1 MVKFSR
7 EYEAS
12 IIPEWKAAF
21 VDYKRLKKLVKRIK
35 IARRDAASACVTSS
49 PTPPLLFAGG
59 SGNTSGR
66 YGFSVLDPVRSLAAR
81 FAASPPQHHQQGLQE
96 SEDDDA
102 GGGLDDCSSGELVRS
117 ADKHEQEFL
126 EKADEE
132 LGKVNDFYAA
142 KEAELLARGAALMDQ
157 LRILGDVKRILAD
170 HAAASR
176 RGRRLLGRSASH
188 SPSPSA
194 NGSSSARHLLSS
206 GSGLGSPQSMSDGSV
221 ELQQARVAEGA
232 AVAEEVMAA
241 LERNG
246 VSFVGAGLP
255 KAKKDGTGK
264 QLVGRGALLLLPAAV
279 RIDIPPTSPGRA
291 ALKVW
296 EELVNVLRKDGADP
310 AAAFVHRKKVQHAE
324 KNIRDAFLALY
335 RGLDL
340 LKKFSSLN
348 VKAFTKILK
357 KFVKV
362 SEQQR
367 ATDLFSEKVKR
378 SPFSSSDKVLQLADE
393 VECIFLR
400 HFAGND
406 RKVAMK
412 YLRPQQPRNTHMI
425 TFLVG
430 LFTGTFVSLFIIYSV
445 LAHVAGIFSSTGNT
459 AYMEIVYHVFSMFA
473 LISLHVFLYGC
484 NLFMWKSTRINH
496 NFIFDFSSSTALTH
510 RDAFLMSASI
520 MCTVVAALVINLFLR
535 NAGSTYANALPGALL
550 LLSTAVLFC
559 PFNVLYRSTRY
570 CFMRVMRNIIFS
582 PFYKV
587 LMADFF
593 MADQLTS
600 QIPLLRHME
609 FAACYFMA
617 GTFRA
622 DAYRT
627 CTSSSQY
634 THLAY
639 VISFLPYYWR
649 AMQCLRR
656 YLEEGHDINQLA
668 NAGKYVSAM
677 IAAAVRFKYAA
688 TPTPLWMWMVVI
700 SSSGATIYQL
710 YWDFVMDWGF
720 LNPESK
726 NLWLR
731 DQLILKNKSIYY
743 VSMVLNLA
751 LRLAWAQSV
760 MKLHLGRVES
770 RLLDFSLASL
780 EIIRRGHW
788 NFYRLEN
795 EHLNNAGKFRAVK
808 TVPLPFRELETD

>member
-12 IIPEWKAAF
+12 IIPEWKDAF
-21 VDYKRLKKLVKRIK
+21 VDYKGLKKLVKRIK
-35 IARRDAASACVTSS
+35 IARRDAAPQQLARRE
-49 PTPPLLFAGG
+49 AGAGRSRDGDG
-59 SGNTSGR
+59 S
-66 YGFSVLDPVRSLAAR
+66 YGFSVLDPVRALAAH
-81 FAASPPQHHQQGLQE
+81 FAATPASPTQVG
-96 SEDDDA
+96 DDD
-102 GGGLDDCSSGELVRS
+102 GDTDSLESDSGELVR
-117 ADKHEQEFL
+117 ATDKHYVQEQEFL
-126 EKADEE
+126 EKADEQLE
-132 LGKVNDFYAA
+132 KVNKFYAA
-142 KEAELLARGAALMDQ
+142 QEADMLARGDALIEQ
-157 LRILGDVKRILAD
+157 LRILADVKRILAD
-170 HAAASR
+170 HAAAPR
-176 RGRRLLGRSASH
+176 RGRARLARTAS
-188 SPSPSA
+188 SPPSVK
-194 NGSSSARHLLSS
+194 GSNSGRHLLSS
-206 GSGLGSPQSMSDGSV
+206 PFVASPQSMSDGGV
-221 ELQQARVAEGA
+221 EMQQARVAEGA

-246 VSFVGAGLP
+246 VSFVGGGLG
-255 KAKKDGTGK
+255 KAKKDGSGK
-264 QLVGRGALLLLPAAV
+264 QLMGRAALLQLTATV

-335 RGLDL
+335 RGLEL

-367 ATDLFSEKVKR
+367 TTDLFSEKVKR

-393 VECIFLR
+393 VESIFLR

-412 YLRPQQPRNTHMI
+412 YLKPQQPRNTHMI

-445 LAHVAGIFSSTGNT
+445 LAHVAGIFSSAGNT

-535 NAGSTYANALPGALL
+535 NAGATYANALPGALL
-550 LLSTAVLFC
+550 LLSAGVLFC
-559 PFNVLYRSTRY
+559 PFNIFYHSTRY
-570 CFMRVMRNIIFS
+570 CFMRVMRNIILS

-600 QIPLLRHME
+600 QIPLLRHLE
-609 FAACYFMA
+609 FTGCYFMA
-617 GTFRA
+617 GAFRTH
-622 DAYRT
+622 AYGS

-634 THLAY
+634 KNLAY
-639 VISFLPYYWR
+639 VLSFLPYYWR

-656 YLEEGHDINQLA
+656 YLEEGHDLNQLA

-677 IAAAVRFKYAA
+677 VAAAVRFKYAA
-688 TPTPLWMWMVVI
+688 TPTSFWMWMVII
-700 SSSGATIYQL
+700 SSTGATIYQL

-720 LNPESK
+720 LNPKSK
-726 NLWLR
+726 NFWLR
-731 DQLILKNKSIYY
+731 DQLILKNKSVYY
-743 VSMVLNLA
+743 ASMMLNLV

-760 MKLHLGRVES
+760 MKLHLGMVES

-795 EHLNNAGKFRAVK
+795 EHLTNAGKFRAVK

>member
-21 VDYKRLKKLVKRIK
+21 VDYKSLKKLIKRIK
-35 IARRDAASACVTSS
+35 IARRDAD
-49 PTPPLLFAGG
+49 PPPPLLAAGA
-59 SGNTSGR
+59 GNS
-66 YGFSVLDPVRSLAAR
+66 YGFSVPHPVR
-81 FAASPPQHHQQGLQE
+81 FAAAAHHAPAASP
-96 SEDDDA
+96 
-102 GGGLDDCSSGELVRS
+102 
-117 ADKHEQEFL
+117 EQEFL

-132 LGKVNDFYAA
+132 LDKVDEFYATQ
-142 KEAELLARGAALMDQ
+142 EAELLARGDALIEQ
-157 LRILGDVKRILAD
+157 LRILADVKRILAD
-170 HAAASR
+170 HAAR
-176 RGRRLLGRSASH
+176 RGRAASMPPSLEL
-188 SPSPSA
+188 SPSV
-194 NGSSSARHLLSS
+194 NGSSGRHLLSS
-206 GSGLGSPQSMSDGSV
+206 GLASPQSMSDGSV

-246 VSFVGAGLP
+246 VSFVGGGLA
-255 KAKKDGTGK
+255 KAKKDGSGK
-264 QLVGRGALLLLPAAV
+264 QLMGRAALLQLPATV

-310 AAAFVHRKKVQHAE
+310 AAAFVHRKKLQHAE

-335 RGLDL
+335 RGLEL

-362 SEQQR
+362 SEQQQ
-367 ATDLFSEKVKR
+367 ATDKFSEKVKR

-412 YLRPQQPRNTHMI
+412 YLKPQQPRNTHMI

-445 LAHVAGIFSSTGNT
+445 LAHVAGIFSSTGSPT
-459 AYMEIVYHVFSMFA
+459 YMDIVYHVFSMFA

-535 NAGSTYANALPGALL
+535 NAGATYTDALPGALL
-550 LLSTAVLFC
+550 VLSTGVLFC
-559 PFNVLYRSTRY
+559 PFNIFYRSTRY

-617 GTFRA
+617 GTFRNH
-622 DAYRT
+622 AYET
-627 CTSSSQY
+627 CTSSPQY

-677 IAAAVRFKYAA
+677 VAAAVRFKYAA

-720 LNPESK
+720 LNPKSK

-731 DQLILKNKSIYY
+731 DQLILKKKSIYY
-743 VSMVLNLA
+743 VSMMLNLA

-760 MKLHLGRVES
+760 MKLHLGQIES

-788 NFYRLEN
+788 NFYRLEH

>member
-21 VDYKRLKKLVKRIK
+21 VDYKCLKKLIKRIK
-35 IARRDAASACVTSS
+35 IARRDAAST
-49 PTPPLLFAGG
+49 TTTLLA
-59 SGNTSGR
+59 TSGTTTTGA
-66 YGFSVLDPVRSLAAR
+66 YGFSVLDPVRALTARLAA
-81 FAASPPQHHQQGLQE
+81 ASRAPSSSPEGEEDSLE
-96 SEDDDA
+96 SD
-102 GGGLDDCSSGELVRS
+102 SGELMPS
-117 ADKHEQEFL
+117 TNKHEKEFL

-132 LGKVNDFYAA
+132 LDKVNKFYASQ
-142 KEAELLARGAALMDQ
+142 ESELLARGDALIEQ
-157 LRILGDVKRILAD
+157 LRILSDIKRILAD
-170 HAAASR
+170 HSASR
-176 RGRRLLGRSASH
+176 RARNNRPHLSRAASMPPS
-188 SPSPSA
+188 SPSL
-194 NGSSSARHLLSS
+194 NGSSGRHLLS
-206 GSGLGSPQSMSDGSV
+206 GLASPQSMSDGGV
-221 ELQQARVAEGA
+221 ELQQQRVAEGA

-246 VSFVGAGLP
+246 VSFVGGGIA
-255 KAKKDGTGK
+255 KAKKDGSGK
-264 QLVGRGALLLLPAAV
+264 QLMGRGALLQMPATV

-310 AAAFVHRKKVQHAE
+310 AAAFIHRKKVQHAE

-335 RGLDL
+335 RGLEL
-340 LKKFSSLN
+340 LKKFSDEKCS
-348 VKAFTKILK
+348 AFQ
-357 KFVKV
+357 V

-412 YLRPQQPRNTHMI
+412 YLKPQQPRNTHMI

-430 LFTGTFVSLFIIYSV
+430 D
-445 LAHVAGIFSSTGNT
+445 
-459 AYMEIVYHVFSMFA
+459 MFA

-535 NAGSTYANALPGALL
+535 NAGATYTDALPGALL
-550 LLSTAVLFC
+550 LLSTGVLFC
-559 PFNVLYRSTRY
+559 PFNIFYRSTRY

-617 GTFRA
+617 GTFRNH
-622 DAYRT
+622 AYET
-627 CTSSSQY
+627 CTRSPQY

-656 YLEEGHDINQLA
+656 YLEEGHDIDQLA

-677 IAAAVRFKYAA
+677 VAAAVRFKYAA
-688 TPTPLWMWMVVI
+688 TPTPFWMWMVVI

-710 YWDFVMDWGF
+710 YWDFVKDWGF
-720 LNPESK
+720 LNPKSK

-731 DQLILKNKSIYY
+731 DQLVLKNKSIYY
-743 VSMVLNLA
+743 VSMMLNLA

-788 NFYRLEN
+788 NFYRLEH

>member
-21 VDYKRLKKLVKRIK
+21 VDYKGLKKLVKRIK
-35 IARRDAASACVTSS
+35 IARRDRAARSTSNDHDDA
-49 PTPPLLFAGG
+49 T
-59 SGNTSGR
+59 TTT
-66 YGFSVLDPVRSLAAR
+66 YGFSVLDPVRALASHFNNATPP
-81 FAASPPQHHQQGLQE
+81 ASPEGG
-96 SEDDDA
+96 SDDA
-102 GGGLDDCSSGELVRS
+102 LRSLESDSGELVR
-117 ADKHEQEFL
+117 ATDKHEQEFV
-126 EKADEE
+126 ERADEE
-132 LGKVNDFYAA
+132 LEKVNKFYAA
-142 KEAELLARGAALMDQ
+142 QEADMLARGDALIEQ
-157 LRILGDVKRILAD
+157 LRILADVKRILAD
-170 HAAASR
+170 HAAASSR
-176 RGRRLLGRSASH
+176 RGRARLARTGGNS
-188 SPSPSA
+188 SPPSVD
-194 NGSSSARHLLSS
+194 GSNSGRHLLSS
-206 GSGLGSPQSMSDGSV
+206 PFVASSPQSMSDGSV
-221 ELQQARVAEGA
+221 QLQQARVAEGA

-246 VSFVGAGLP
+246 VSFVGGGLG
-255 KAKKDGTGK
+255 KAKKDGSGK
-264 QLVGRGALLLLPAAV
+264 QLMGRAALLQLPATV

-324 KNIRDAFLALY
+324 KSIRDAFLALY

-362 SEQQR
+362 SEQHR
-367 ATDLFSEKVKR
+367 KGDLFSEKVKR

-412 YLRPQQPRNTHMI
+412 YLKPQQPRNTHMV

-459 AYMEIVYHVFSMFA
+459 AYMEIVYHVLSMFA

-484 NLFMWKSTRINH
+484 NLSMWKGTRINH
-496 NFIFDFSSSTALTH
+496 NFIFDFSSTALTH

-520 MCTVVAALVINLFLR
+520 MCTVVAALVVNLFLR
-535 NAGSTYANALPGALL
+535 NAGATYANALPGALL
-550 LLSTAVLFC
+550 LLSAGVLFC
-559 PFNVLYRSTRY
+559 PFNIFYRSTRF
-570 CFMRVMRNIIFS
+570 CFMRVMRNIVLS

-600 QIPLLRHME
+600 QIPLLRHLE
-609 FAACYFMA
+609 FTGCYFMA
-617 GTFRA
+617 ETFRTH
-622 DAYRT
+622 AYGS

-634 THLAY
+634 KNLAY
-639 VISFLPYYWR
+639 VLSFLPYYWR

-656 YLEEGHDINQLA
+656 YLEEGHDMNQLA

-677 IAAAVRFKYAA
+677 VAAAVRFKYAA
-688 TPTPLWMWMVVI
+688 TPTPFWMWMVI
-700 SSSGATIYQL
+700 ASSTGATIYQL

-720 LNPESK
+720 LNPKSK
-726 NLWLR
+726 NFWLR

-743 VSMVLNLA
+743 ASMMLNLV
-751 LRLAWAQSV
+751 LRLAWAESV
-760 MKLHLGRVES
+760 MKLRLGMVES

>member
-21 VDYKRLKKLVKRIK
+21 VDYKCLKKLIKRIK
-35 IARRDAASACVTSS
+35 VARRDAA
-49 PTPPLLFAGG
+49 PPLLLAATTSATVG
-59 SGNTSGR
+59 S
-66 YGFSVLDPVRSLAAR
+66 YGFSVLDPVRALTAR
-81 FAASPPQHHQQGLQE
+81 FAGGGRAAAASPEEGEEE
-96 SEDDDA
+96 SLESD
-102 GGGLDDCSSGELVRS
+102 SGELVR
-117 ADKHEQEFL
+117 ATDKHEQEFL
-126 EKADEE
+126 ERADEE
-132 LGKVNDFYAA
+132 LDKVNKFYASQ
-142 KEAELLARGAALMDQ
+142 ESELLSRGEALIEQ
-157 LRILGDVKRILAD
+157 LRILADIKRILAD
-170 HAAASR
+170 HAAA
-176 RGRRLLGRSASH
+176 RGRGGRAAALGRSASMPPPSM
-188 SPSPSA
+188 SPSL
-194 NGSSSARHLLSS
+194 NGSSGRHLLS
-206 GSGLGSPQSMSDGSV
+206 GLASPQSMSDGSV
-221 ELQQARVAEGA
+221 EMQQAAVAEGA

-246 VSFVGAGLP
+246 VSFVGGGIAG
-255 KAKKDGTGK
+255 KAKKAKDGNNK
-264 QLVGRGALLLLPAAV
+264 QIMGRGALLQLPATV

-335 RGLDL
+335 QGLEL

-412 YLRPQQPRNTHMI
+412 YLKPQQPRNTHMI

-445 LAHVAGIFSSTGNT
+445 LAHVAGIFSSTGSP
-459 AYMEIVYHVFSMFA
+459 AYMDIVYHVFSMFA

-496 NFIFDFSSSTALTH
+496 NFIFDFSSNTALTH

-520 MCTVVAALVINLFLR
+520 MCTVVLSLVINLFLR
-535 NAGSTYANALPGALL
+535 NAGATYTDALPGALL
-550 LLSTAVLFC
+550 LLSTGVLFC
-559 PFNVLYRSTRY
+559 PFNIFYRSTRY

-617 GTFRA
+617 GTFRNH
-622 DAYRT
+622 AYET
-627 CTSSSQY
+627 CTTSPQY

-677 IAAAVRFKYAA
+677 VAAAVRFKYAA
-688 TPTPLWMWMVVI
+688 TPTPFWMWMVVI

-720 LNPESK
+720 LNPKSK

-743 VSMVLNLA
+743 VSMMLNLA

-760 MKLHLGRVES
+760 MKLHLGQVES
-770 RLLDFSLASL
+770 RLLDFTLASL

>member
-21 VDYKRLKKLVKRIK
+21 VDYKRLKKLIKRIK
-35 IARRDAASACVTSS
+35 VARRDSFAAGDL
-49 PTPPLLFAGG
+49 PPPHAGKEGAG
-59 SGNTSGR
+59 SFDGGG
-66 YGFSVLDPVRSLAAR
+66 YAFSILDPVRAIAAR
-81 FAASPPQHHQQGLQE
+81 FSPSQALTPLHAASV
-96 SEDDDA
+96 SEDEE
-102 GGGLDDCSSGELVRS
+102 SSDTGELVRS
-117 ADKHEQEFL
+117 TDKHERDFL
-126 EKADEE
+126 ERADEE
-132 LGKVNDFYAA
+132 LEKVNAFYEGQ
-142 KEAELLARGAALMDQ
+142 EAELLARGDALIEQ
-157 LRILGDVKRILAD
+157 LRILADVKRILAD
-170 HAAASR
+170 HAASR
-176 RGRRLLGRSASH
+176 RARGLGRSRSVPTPPTP
-188 SPSPSA
+188 PSPSV
-194 NGSSSARHLLSS
+194 NGSSGRYLLS
-206 GSGLGSPQSMSDGSV
+206 GLASPQSMSDGSL
-221 ELQQARVAEGA
+221 ELQQAQVWEGA
-232 AVAEEVMAA
+232 AVADEVMAV

-246 VSFVGAGLP
+246 VSFVGLAG
-255 KAKKDGTGK
+255 KKDGKTKDGSK
-264 QLVGRGALLLLPAAV
+264 GRCGGALQLPATV
-279 RIDIPPTSPGRA
+279 RIDIPATSPGRA

-310 AAAFVHRKKVQHAE
+310 AAAFVHRKKIQHAE
-324 KNIRDAFLALY
+324 KNIRDAFMALY
-335 RGLDL
+335 RGLEL

-362 SEQQR
+362 SEQHR
-367 ATDLFSEKVKR
+367 ATGLFSEKVKR

-393 VECIFLR
+393 VEGIFMK
-400 HFAGND
+400 HFTRND

-412 YLRPQQPRNTHMI
+412 YLKPQQPRSTHMI

-430 LFTGTFVSLFIIYSV
+430 LFTGTFVSLFIIYAI
-445 LAHVAGIFSSTGNT
+445 LAHVSGIFTSTGNT

-473 LISLHVFLYGC
+473 LISLHTFLYGC
-484 NLFMWKSTRINH
+484 NLFMWKSTRISH

-520 MCTVVAALVINLFLR
+520 MCTVVGALVINLFLK
-535 NAGSTYANALPGALL
+535 NAGVPYANALPGALL
-550 LLSTAVLFC
+550 LLSIGVLFC
-559 PFNVLYRSTRY
+559 PFDIFYRSTRY

-582 PFYKV
+582 PFYKI

-609 FAACYFMA
+609 FTACYFMA
-617 GTFRA
+617 GSFRTHPY
-622 DAYRT
+622 DT
-627 CTSSSQY
+627 CNSGQQY
-634 THLAY
+634 KHLAY

-649 AMQCLRR
+649 ALQCLRR

-677 IAAAVRFKYAA
+677 VAAAVRFKYAA
-688 TPTPLWMWMVVI
+688 TPTPFWVWMVII

-710 YWDFVMDWGF
+710 YWDFVKDWGF
-720 LNPESK
+720 LNPKSK
-726 NLWLR
+726 NPWLR
-731 DQLILKNKSIYY
+731 NELILKNKSIYY
-743 VSMVLNLA
+743 VSMMLNLA
-751 LRLAWAQSV
+751 LRLAWTESV
-760 MKLHLGRVES
+760 MKIHISKVES

-795 EHLNNAGKFRAVK
+795 EHLNNVGKFRAVK
-808 TVPLPFRELETD
+808 TVPLPFRELEAD

>member
-12 IIPEWKAAF
+12 IIPEWKGAF
-21 VDYKRLKKLVKRIK
+21 VDYKGLKKLIK
-35 IARRDAASACVTSS
+35 KIKLAQSDADDSSGGDSSPETAALAASVQSIGYGA
-49 PTPPLLFAGG
+49 
-59 SGNTSGR
+59 
-66 YGFSVLDPVRSLAAR
+66 GFSVLDPVRALAAR
-81 FAASPPQHHQQGLQE
+81 FAPMVQST
-96 SEDDDA
+96 SEDEESGD
-102 GGGLDDCSSGELVRS
+102 SGELVRS
-117 ADKHEQEFL
+117 TDKHEREFL

-132 LGKVNDFYAA
+132 LEKVSTFYVAQ
-142 KEAELLARGAALMDQ
+142 EAELLGRGEALIDQ
-157 LRILGDVKRILAD
+157 LRILADVKRILAD
-170 HAAASR
+170 HVATR
-176 RGRRLLGRSASH
+176 RARGSLLGRSRSMPAVAP
-188 SPSPSA
+188 PSPA
-194 NGSSSARHLLSS
+194 LS
-206 GSGLGSPQSMSDGSV
+206 GSGRYLLSGLATPQFMSDGSV
-221 ELQQARVAEGA
+221 ELQQAQMTEGA
-232 AVAEEVMAA
+232 AVADEVMAA

-246 VSFVGAGLP
+246 VSFVGLP
-255 KAKKDGTGK
+255 GKKDAKKEGG
-264 QLVGRGALLLLPAAV
+264 GRGGRLQLPSTV
-279 RIDIPPTSPGRA
+279 RIDIPASNPGRA

-324 KNIRDAFLALY
+324 KNIRDAFMALY
-335 RGLDL
+335 RGLEL

-367 ATDLFSEKVKR
+367 ATDLFSQKVKI
-378 SPFSSSDKVLQLADE
+378 SSFSTSDKALQLSDE
-393 VECIFLR
+393 VESLFLN

-406 RKVAMK
+406 RMVAMK
-412 YLRPQQPRNTHMI
+412 YLNPQQPKNTHMI

-430 LFTGTFVSLFIIYSV
+430 LFTGTFVSLFIIYAI
-445 LAHVAGIFSSTGNT
+445 LAHVSGIFAT
-459 AYMEIVYHVFSMFA
+459 AYMEVVYHVFSMFA
-473 LISLHVFLYGC
+473 LISLHCFLYGC
-484 NLFMWKSTRINH
+484 NLFMWKSTRINQ
-496 NFIFDFSSSTALTH
+496 NFIFDFAPNTALTH

-535 NAGSTYANALPGALL
+535 NAGASHANAVPGGLIV
-550 LLSTAVLFC
+550 LSVGLLFC
-559 PFNVLYRSTRY
+559 PFNVFYRSTRY
-570 CFMRVMRNIIFS
+570 CFMRIMRNIIFS

-600 QIPLLRHME
+600 QIPLLRHMD

-617 GTFRA
+617 GSFRA
-622 DAYRT
+622 NPYEM
-627 CTSSSQY
+627 CTNSQQY
-634 THLAY
+634 KHLVY

-656 YLEEGHDINQLA
+656 YIEEHDINQLA

-677 IAAAVRFKYAA
+677 VAAAIRFKYNV
-688 TPTPLWMWMVVI
+688 TPTPVWMWMVLI
-700 SSSGATIYQL
+700 SSSGATVYQL
-710 YWDFVMDWGF
+710 YWDFVKDWGF
-720 LNPESK
+720 FTPKSK

-731 DQLILKNKSIYY
+731 DDLILKNKFAYY
-743 VSMVLNLA
+743 ISMMLNLV
-751 LRLAWAQSV
+751 LRLAWTESV
-760 MKLHLGRVES
+760 MKIRVSKNET

-795 EHLNNAGKFRAVK
+795 EHLNNVGKFRAVK

>member
-21 VDYKRLKKLVKRIK
+21 VDYKCLKKLIKRIK
-35 IARRDAASACVTSS
+35 IARRDATSS
-49 PTPPLLFAGG
+49 TTTLLAT
-59 SGNTSGR
+59 SGNNTGA
-66 YGFSVLDPVRSLAAR
+66 YGFSVLDPVRALTARLAA
-81 FAASPPQHHQQGLQE
+81 ASRAPSSSPEGEEE
-96 SEDDDA
+96 SLESD
-102 GGGLDDCSSGELVRS
+102 SGELVPS
-117 ADKHEQEFL
+117 TDKHEKEFL
-126 EKADEE
+126 VRADEE
-132 LGKVNDFYAA
+132 LDKVNKFYASQ
-142 KEAELLARGAALMDQ
+142 ESELLARGDALIEQ
-157 LRILGDVKRILAD
+157 LRILSDIKRILAD
-170 HAAASR
+170 HSASR
-176 RGRRLLGRSASH
+176 RSRNNRPHLSRAASMPPSL
-188 SPSPSA
+188 SPSV
-194 NGSSSARHLLSS
+194 NGSSGRHLLS
-206 GSGLGSPQSMSDGSV
+206 GLASPQSMSDGGV
-221 ELQQARVAEGA
+221 ELQQQRVAEGA

-246 VSFVGAGLP
+246 VSFVGGGIA
-255 KAKKDGTGK
+255 KAKKDGSGK
-264 QLVGRGALLLLPAAV
+264 QLMGRGALLQMPATV

-335 RGLDL
+335 RGLEL
-340 LKKFSSLN
+340 LKKFSDEKCS
-348 VKAFTKILK
+348 AFQ
-357 KFVKV
+357 V

-412 YLRPQQPRNTHMI
+412 YLKPQQPRNTHMI

-430 LFTGTFVSLFIIYSV
+430 D
-445 LAHVAGIFSSTGNT
+445 
-459 AYMEIVYHVFSMFA
+459 MFA

-535 NAGSTYANALPGALL
+535 NAGATYTDALPGALL
-550 LLSTAVLFC
+550 LLSTGVLFC
-559 PFNVLYRSTRY
+559 PFNIFYRSTRY

-617 GTFRA
+617 GTFRNH
-622 DAYRT
+622 AYET
-627 CTSSSQY
+627 CTRSPQY

-677 IAAAVRFKYAA
+677 VAAAVRFKYAA
-688 TPTPLWMWMVVI
+688 TPTPFWMWMVVI

-710 YWDFVMDWGF
+710 YWDFVKDWGF
-720 LNPESK
+720 LNPKSK

-731 DQLILKNKSIYY
+731 DQLVLKNKSIYY
-743 VSMVLNLA
+743 VSMMLNLA

-788 NFYRLEN
+788 NFYRLEH

>member
-1 MVKFSR
+1 M
-7 EYEAS
+7 
-12 IIPEWKAAF
+12 
-21 VDYKRLKKLVKRIK
+21 
-35 IARRDAASACVTSS
+35 
-49 PTPPLLFAGG
+49 PP
-59 SGNTSGR
+59 
-66 YGFSVLDPVRSLAAR
+66 SL
-81 FAASPPQHHQQGLQE
+81 
-96 SEDDDA
+96 
-102 GGGLDDCSSGELVRS
+102 EL
-117 ADKHEQEFL
+117 
-126 EKADEE
+126 
-132 LGKVNDFYAA
+132 
-142 KEAELLARGAALMDQ
+142 
-157 LRILGDVKRILAD
+157 
-170 HAAASR
+170 
-176 RGRRLLGRSASH
+176 
-188 SPSPSA
+188 SPSV
-194 NGSSSARHLLSS
+194 NGSSGRHLLSS
-206 GSGLGSPQSMSDGSV
+206 GLASPQSMSDGSV

-246 VSFVGAGLP
+246 VSFVGGGLA
-255 KAKKDGTGK
+255 KAKKDGSGK
-264 QLVGRGALLLLPAAV
+264 QLMGRAALLQLPATV

-310 AAAFVHRKKVQHAE
+310 AAAFVHRKKLQHAE

-335 RGLDL
+335 RGLEL

-362 SEQQR
+362 SEQQQ
-367 ATDLFSEKVKR
+367 ATDKFSEKVKR

-412 YLRPQQPRNTHMI
+412 YLKPQQPRNTHMI

-445 LAHVAGIFSSTGNT
+445 LAHVAGIFSSTGSPT
-459 AYMEIVYHVFSMFA
+459 YMDIVYHVFSMFA

-535 NAGSTYANALPGALL
+535 NAGATYTDALPGALL
-550 LLSTAVLFC
+550 VLSTGVLFC
-559 PFNVLYRSTRY
+559 PFNIFYRSTRY

-617 GTFRA
+617 GTFRNH
-622 DAYRT
+622 AYET
-627 CTSSSQY
+627 CTSSPQY

-677 IAAAVRFKYAA
+677 VAAAVRFKYAA

-720 LNPESK
+720 LNPKSK

-731 DQLILKNKSIYY
+731 DQLILKKKSIYY
-743 VSMVLNLA
+743 VSMI
-751 LRLAWAQSV
+751 
-760 MKLHLGRVES
+760 ES

-788 NFYRLEN
+788 NFYRLEH

>member
-21 VDYKRLKKLVKRIK
+21 VDYKGLKKLVKRIK
-35 IARRDAASACVTSS
+35 IARRDAAT
-49 PTPPLLFAGG
+49 PLLAGREAAGAGG
-59 SGNTSGR
+59 GGRSSDGGGSNSSSGS
-66 YGFSVLDPVRSLAAR
+66 YGFSVLDPVRALAAH
-81 FAASPPQHHQQGLQE
+81 FALTPASPEGGDGN
-96 SEDDDA
+96 DDDSES
-102 GGGLDDCSSGELVRS
+102 LESDSGELMR
-117 ADKHEQEFL
+117 ATDKHEQEFL

-132 LGKVNDFYAA
+132 LEKVNKFYAA
-142 KEAELLARGAALMDQ
+142 KEADMLARGDALIEQ
-157 LRILGDVKRILAD
+157 LRILADVKRILAD

-176 RGRRLLGRSASH
+176 RGRARLARTAS
-188 SPSPSA
+188 SPPSV
-194 NGSSSARHLLSS
+194 NGSNSGRHLLYSPFVA
-206 GSGLGSPQSMSDGSV
+206 SPQSMSDGSV

-241 LERNG
+241 LEGNG
-246 VSFVGAGLP
+246 VSFVGGGLG
-255 KAKKDGTGK
+255 KAKKDGSGK
-264 QLVGRGALLLLPAAV
+264 QLMGRAALLQLPATV
-279 RIDIPPTSPGRA
+279 RIDIPPTSPGPA

-335 RGLDL
+335 RGLEL

-367 ATDLFSEKVKR
+367 KTDLFSEKVKR

-393 VECIFLR
+393 VESIFLR

-412 YLRPQQPRNTHMI
+412 YLKPQQPRNTHMI

-496 NFIFDFSSSTALTH
+496 NFIFDFSSSTAMTH
-510 RDAFLMSASI
+510 RDAFLVSASI

-535 NAGSTYANALPGALL
+535 NAGATYANALPGALL
-550 LLSTAVLFC
+550 LLSAGVLFC
-559 PFNVLYRSTRY
+559 PFNIFYRSTRY
-570 CFMRVMRNIIFS
+570 CFMRVMRNIILS

-600 QIPLLRHME
+600 QIPLLRHLE
-609 FAACYFMA
+609 FTGCYFMA
-617 GTFRA
+617 GTFRTHE
-622 DAYRT
+622 YGS

-634 THLAY
+634 KNLAY
-639 VISFLPYYWR
+639 VLSFLPYYWR

-656 YLEEGHDINQLA
+656 YLEEGHDLNQLA

-677 IAAAVRFKYAA
+677 VAAAVRFKYAA
-688 TPTPLWMWMVVI
+688 TPTPFWMWMVII
-700 SSSGATIYQL
+700 SSTGATIYQL

-720 LNPESK
+720 LDPKSK
-726 NLWLR
+726 NFWLR
-731 DQLILKNKSIYY
+731 DQLILKNKSVYY
-743 VSMVLNLA
+743 ASMMLNLV
-751 LRLAWAQSV
+751 LRLAWAESV
-760 MKLHLGRVES
+760 MKLHLGMVES
-770 RLLDFSLASL
+770 RLLDFSIASL

-795 EHLNNAGKFRAVK
+795 EHLTNAGKFRAVK

>member
-21 VDYKRLKKLVKRIK
+21 VDYKCLKKLIKRIK
-35 IARRDAASACVTSS
+35 VARRDAA
-49 PTPPLLFAGG
+49 PLLAAGTA
-59 SGNTSGR
+59 SVATSGGAGS
-66 YGFSVLDPVRSLAAR
+66 YGFSVLDPVRALTAR
-81 FAASPPQHHQQGLQE
+81 FAGGHNSAAASPSEGEEEE
-96 SEDDDA
+96 SLESD
-102 GGGLDDCSSGELVRS
+102 SGELVR
-117 ADKHEQEFL
+117 ATDKHEQEFL

-132 LGKVNDFYAA
+132 LDKVNKFYAS
-142 KEAELLARGAALMDQ
+142 KEEEFLARGEALIEQ
-157 LRILGDVKRILAD
+157 LRILADIKRILAD
-170 HAAASR
+170 HAAATAASR
-176 RGRRLLGRSASH
+176 RGRGRALGRAASMPPPSS
-188 SPSPSA
+188 SPSLH
-194 NGSSSARHLLSS
+194 GSSGRHLLS
-206 GSGLGSPQSMSDGSV
+206 GLASPQSMSDGSV
-221 ELQQARVAEGA
+221 EMQQARVAEGA

-246 VSFVGAGLP
+246 VSFVGGGIG
-255 KAKKDGTGK
+255 KAKKDGSGK
-264 QLVGRGALLLLPAAV
+264 QLVGRGALLQMPATV

-335 RGLDL
+335 KGLEL

-367 ATDLFSEKVKR
+367 ATDMFSEKVKR

-412 YLRPQQPRNTHMI
+412 YLKPQQPRNTHMI

-445 LAHVAGIFSSTGNT
+445 LAHVAGIFSSTGSP
-459 AYMEIVYHVFSMFA
+459 AYMDIVYHVFSMFA

-520 MCTVVAALVINLFLR
+520 MCTVVLSLVINLFLR
-535 NAGSTYANALPGALL
+535 NAGATYTDALPGALL
-550 LLSTAVLFC
+550 LLSTGVLFC
-559 PFNVLYRSTRY
+559 PFNIFYRSTRY
-570 CFMRVMRNIIFS
+570 CFMRVMRNIVFS

-617 GTFRA
+617 GTFRNH
-622 DAYRT
+622 AYET
-627 CTSSSQY
+627 CTTSPQY

-677 IAAAVRFKYAA
+677 VAAAVRFKYAA

-720 LNPESK
+720 LNPKSK

-743 VSMVLNLA
+743 VSMMLNLA

-808 TVPLPFRELETD
+808 TVPLPFRELEID

>member
-21 VDYKRLKKLVKRIK
+21 VDYKGLKKLIKRIK
-35 IARRDAASACVTSS
+35 IARRDAASLCS
-49 PTPPLLFAGG
+49 PPPPLSPAPASLVGKDGG
-59 SGNTSGR
+59 G
-66 YGFSVLDPVRSLAAR
+66 YGFSVLDPVRAIASR
-81 FAASPPQHHQQGLQE
+81 FAARAPSPEEEDEGSE
-96 SEDDDA
+96 SD
-102 GGGLDDCSSGELVRS
+102 SGELLRS
-117 ADKHEQEFL
+117 TDKHEREFL

-132 LGKVNDFYAA
+132 LEKVNRFYAA
-142 KEAELLARGAALMDQ
+142 QEAELLARGDALIEQ
-157 LRILGDVKRILAD
+157 LRILADVKRILAD
-170 HAAASR
+170 HAAATR
-176 RGRRLLGRSASH
+176 RGRGRGRAAAPPPSH
-188 SPSPSA
+188 SPSV
-194 NGSSSARHLLSS
+194 NGSSGRHLLS
-206 GSGLGSPQSMSDGSV
+206 GLASPQSMSDGSV

-246 VSFVGAGLP
+246 VSFVGGGLAG
-255 KAKKDGTGK
+255 KAKKDGAGK
-264 QLVGRGALLLLPAAV
+264 QLGARGALLQLPATV

-310 AAAFVHRKKVQHAE
+310 AAAFVHRKKIQHAE

-335 RGLDL
+335 RGLEL

-367 ATDLFSEKVKR
+367 PTDLFSEKVKR
-378 SPFSSSDKVLQLADE
+378 SQFSSSDKVLQLADE
-393 VECIFLR
+393 VECIFMKN
-400 HFAGND
+400 FAGND

-412 YLRPQQPRNTHMI
+412 YLKPQQPRNTHMI

-430 LFTGTFVSLFIIYSV
+430 LFTGTFVSLFIIYAI
-445 LAHVAGIFSSTGNT
+445 LARVAGIFSSTGNT

-496 NFIFDFSSSTALTH
+496 NFIFDFSSNTALTH

-535 NAGSTYANALPGALL
+535 NAGATYANALPGALL
-550 LLSTAVLFC
+550 LLSTGVLFC
-559 PFNVLYRSTRY
+559 PFNIFYRSTRY

-617 GTFRA
+617 GSFKTHP
-622 DAYRT
+622 YET
-627 CTSSSQY
+627 CSSSQQY
-634 THLAY
+634 RHLAY

-677 IAAAVRFKYAA
+677 VAAAVRFKYAA
-688 TPTPLWMWMVVI
+688 TPTPFWVWMVII

-720 LNPESK
+720 LNPKSK

-731 DQLILKNKSIYY
+731 DELVLKNKSIYY
-743 VSMVLNLA
+743 VSMMLNLA
-751 LRLAWAQSV
+751 LRLAWTESV
-760 MKLHLGRVES
+760 MKVHVGKVES

>member
-21 VDYKRLKKLVKRIK
+21 VDYKGLKKLIKRIK
-35 IARRDAASACVTSS
+35 IARRDAG
-49 PTPPLLFAGG
+49 PPPLLAATTAG
-59 SGNTSGR
+59 SS
-66 YGFSVLDPVRSLAAR
+66 YGFSVLDPVRSLTAR
-81 FAASPPQHHQQGLQE
+81 FTGAAHHAAASPEGEEE
-96 SEDDDA
+96 SLESD
-102 GGGLDDCSSGELVRS
+102 SGELVRS
-117 ADKHEQEFL
+117 TNKHEQEFL

-132 LGKVNDFYAA
+132 LDKVNKFYATQ
-142 KEAELLARGAALMDQ
+142 EAELLARGEALIEQ
-157 LRILGDVKRILAD
+157 LRILADVKRILAD

-176 RGRRLLGRSASH
+176 RGRGRALGRAASMPPSLEL
-188 SPSPSA
+188 SPSL
-194 NGSSSARHLLSS
+194 NGSSGRHLLS
-206 GSGLGSPQSMSDGSV
+206 GLASPQSMSDGSV

-246 VSFVGAGLP
+246 VSFVGGGLA
-255 KAKKDGTGK
+255 KAKKDGSGK
-264 QLVGRGALLLLPAAV
+264 QLMGRAALLQLPATV

-335 RGLDL
+335 RGLEL

-362 SEQQR
+362 SEQQQ
-367 ATDLFSEKVKR
+367 ATDKFSEKVKR
-378 SPFSSSDKVLQLADE
+378 SQFSSSDKVLQLADE

-412 YLRPQQPRNTHMI
+412 YLKPQQPRNTHMI

-445 LAHVAGIFSSTGNT
+445 LAHVAGIFSSTGSP
-459 AYMEIVYHVFSMFA
+459 AYMDIVYHVFSMFA

-484 NLFMWKSTRINH
+484 NLFMWKSTRINN

-535 NAGSTYANALPGALL
+535 NAGATYTDALPGALL
-550 LLSTAVLFC
+550 VLSTGVLFC
-559 PFNVLYRSTRY
+559 PFNIFYRSTRY

-617 GTFRA
+617 GTFRNH
-622 DAYRT
+622 AYET
-627 CTSSSQY
+627 CTSSPQY

-677 IAAAVRFKYAA
+677 VAAAVRFKYAA

-720 LNPESK
+720 LNPKSK

-731 DQLILKNKSIYY
+731 DQLILKKKSIYY
-743 VSMVLNLA
+743 VSMMLNLA

>member
-21 VDYKRLKKLVKRIK
+21 VDYKGLKKLVKRIK
-35 IARRDAASACVTSS
+35 IARRDAA
-49 PTPPLLFAGG
+49 PLLAAGAGG
-59 SGNTSGR
+59 GRRSSDASSGS
-66 YGFSVLDPVRSLAAR
+66 YGFSVLDPVRALAAH
-81 FAASPPQHHQQGLQE
+81 FAATPASPTTQVG
-96 SEDDDA
+96 DDD
-102 GGGLDDCSSGELVRS
+102 GDSDSGLESDSGELVR
-117 ADKHEQEFL
+117 ATDKHEQEFL

-132 LGKVNDFYAA
+132 LEKVNKFYAA
-142 KEAELLARGAALMDQ
+142 QEADMLARGEALIEQ
-157 LRILGDVKRILAD
+157 LRILADVKRILAD

-176 RGRRLLGRSASH
+176 RGRSRLARTAAS
-188 SPSPSA
+188 SPPPSV
-194 NGSSSARHLLSS
+194 NGSNSGRHLLSS
-206 GSGLGSPQSMSDGSV
+206 PFVVASPQSMSDGSV

-246 VSFVGAGLP
+246 VSFVGGGLG
-255 KAKKDGTGK
+255 KAKKDGSGK
-264 QLVGRGALLLLPAAV
+264 QLMGRAALLQLPATV

-335 RGLDL
+335 RGLEL

-367 ATDLFSEKVKR
+367 KTDLFSEKVKR

-393 VECIFLR
+393 VESIFLR

-412 YLRPQQPRNTHMI
+412 YLKPQQPRNTHMI

-484 NLFMWKSTRINH
+484 NLFMWKSTRISH

-535 NAGSTYANALPGALL
+535 NAGATYANALPGALL
-550 LLSTAVLFC
+550 LLSAVVLFC
-559 PFNVLYRSTRY
+559 PFNVFYRSTRY
-570 CFMRVMRNIIFS
+570 CFMRVMRNIMLS

-600 QIPLLRHME
+600 QIPLLRHLE
-609 FAACYFMA
+609 FTGCYFMA
-617 GTFRA
+617 GTFRTHE
-622 DAYRT
+622 YGS
-627 CTSSSQY
+627 CTSSSLY
-634 THLAY
+634 KNLAY
-639 VISFLPYYWR
+639 VLSFLPYYWR

-656 YLEEGHDINQLA
+656 YLEEGHDLNQLA
-668 NAGKYVSAM
+668 NAGKYISAM
-677 IAAAVRFKYAA
+677 VAAAVRFKYAA
-688 TPTPLWMWMVVI
+688 TPTPFWMWMVII
-700 SSSGATIYQL
+700 SSTGATIYQL

-720 LNPESK
+720 LNPKSK
-726 NLWLR
+726 NFWLR
-731 DQLILKNKSIYY
+731 DQLILKNKSVYY
-743 VSMVLNLA
+743 ASMMLNLV

-760 MKLHLGRVES
+760 MKLHLGMVES

-795 EHLNNAGKFRAVK
+795 EHLTNAGKFRAVK